1 MSGLINSVS
10 SMGTVPFS
18 FEDSLIEKIS
28 GLKLTDSSTPS
39 PTSTSETTASC
50 ECHVLEIYLNLN
62 EEKFYSKD
70 SGIDI
75 SINKE
80 TSTLSFLADCQ
91 ENARFFLV
99 KFEALLFL
107 IYYCPESSPVREK
120 MMYSTAKAT
129 VLSEFS
135 NKDIE
140 IKKFIE
146 VHEESEM
153 KDALLGLKAE
163 LSKNESTNSSSNG
176 EPKAGGAEGTI
187 PQTTSF
193 SKPVR
198 KGRGGARLIKGAK

>member
-39 PTSTSETTASC
+39 PTSTSETT

-99 KFEALLFL
+99 KFQAVLFL

-146 VHEESEM
+146 VHEEGEM

-163 LSKNESTNSSSNG
+163 LSNSNGTISSSNG
-176 EPKAGGAEGTI
+176 EPKKEGTI

-198 KGRGGARLIKGAK
+198 KGRGGARLIKGGK